1 MRGSG
6 ATGPDREEANK
17 NKNTHSTK
25 KEDEGKWNKKEQQ
38 TAKVRSPNVSQYIHS
53 SNLASCNSCYFNS
66 KRIYEPTQPTSCS
79 FLLFCFLSRSSNG
92 MRPTHEIL
100 EFHPPFF
107 NFSSFTVVCL
117 TLCFQPCRFVPK
129 CPDAPIFLSLLF
141 PLVTRQ
147 PSKWPN
153 SFFTFWVG
161 LEKSIGSNV
170 IVVAI

>member
-1 MRGSG
+1 M
-6 ATGPDREEANK
+6 K
-17 NKNTHSTK
+17 L
-25 KEDEGKWNKKEQQ
+25 NKKEQQ
-38 TAKVRSPNVSQYIHS
+38 TAKVRSPNVSQYTHS
-53 SNLASCNSCYFNS
+53 SDLASCNSCYFNS

-79 FLLFCFLSRSSNG
+79 FLLFCFLSRSFKRNASNTWTT
-92 MRPTHEIL
+92 RVSSS
-100 EFHPPFF
+100 FF

-153 SFFTFWVG
+153 SFFSFWVG
-161 LEKSIGSNV
+161 LEKSIGSNG